1 MRLILGLFPPSPPRI
16 VPISPSSVS
25 APYRSPPPLR
35 FPRLFPC
42 LPRAGFCPSPRIVP
56 ISPPR
61 SLPRTGPRL
70 RSRSRACFR
79 VYPRAGLC
87 IGPSLVFASVP
98 VPVSAPVPAPV
109 SVPAPALV
117 PVPVP
122 ASSPFPLLGLY
133 PAPVPASVP
142 VPAPVSVPAPRWFLS
157 QSPHRPHFPSSVSA
171 PYRSPPPLRFP
182 RLFPCLFPCL
192 PPRRSLSQSQSQ
204 SSFQPPL
211 PFPLLYPCLPLCLL
225 RAGLCPSPSPCLG
238 LRPASVSPALRSV
251 RSSFRVPKVA
261 CRTVVLLFPWIP
273 LYSVLLLRFFYPAS
287 FLLSLCQGWNSCIS
301 KFLVVYLRKI

>member
-1 MRLILGLFPPSPPRI
+1 MRLILGLFPPSP
-16 VPISPSSVS
+16 
-25 APYRSPPPLR
+25 
-35 FPRLFPC
+35 
-42 LPRAGFCPSPRIVP
+42 PRIVP

-87 IGPSLVFASVP
+87 IGPSLVF
-98 VPVSAPVPAPV
+98 
-109 SVPAPALV
+109 
-117 PVPVP
+117 
-122 ASSPFPLLGLY
+122 
-133 PAPVPASVP
+133 ASVP

-182 RLFPCLFPCL
+182 RLFPCLPPRLFPCL
-192 PPRRSLSQSQSQ
+192 PPRRSLSQSSSQSSFQPPLPFPLLFPCLPPVSAPRRSLSQSQ

-225 RAGLCPSPSPCLG
+225 RAGLCPSPCLG

-301 KFLVVYLRKI
+301 KFLVVHLRKI

>member
-1 MRLILGLFPPSPPRI
+1 MRLILGL
-16 VPISPSSVS
+16 
-25 APYRSPPPLR
+25 PPPHR
-35 FPRLFPC
+35 PHF
-42 LPRAGFCPSPRIVP
+42 
-56 ISPPR
+56 
-61 SLPRTGPRL
+61 SLL
-70 RSRSRACFR
+70 
-79 VYPRAGLC
+79 GLC
-87 IGPSLVFASVP
+87 PVP
-98 VPVSAPVPAPV
+98 VPSSAPVPAPV
-109 SVPAPALV
+109 SVPAPRWFLSQS
-117 PVPVP
+117 PHRPHFP
-122 ASSPFPLLGLY
+122 SSVSTPHRSPPPFPFPLRFPHLFSCLPRAGLCPSLCLGPSL
-133 PAPVPASVP
+133 VFASVP

-182 RLFPCLFPCL
+182 RLFPCLPPRLFPCL
-192 PPRRSLSQSQSQ
+192 PPRRSLSQSQ

-211 PFPLLYPCLPLCLL
+211 PFPLLYPCLPLCLP
-225 RAGLCPSPSPCLG
+225 RAGLCPSLCLG

-273 LYSVLLLRFFYPAS
+273 LYSVPLLRFFYPAS

>member
-1 MRLILGLFPPSPPRI
+1 MRLILGLFP
-16 VPISPSSVS
+16 
-25 APYRSPPPLR
+25 SPPPHR
-35 FPRLFPC
+35 PHF
-42 LPRAGFCPSPRIVP
+42 
-56 ISPPR
+56 
-61 SLPRTGPRL
+61 SLL
-70 RSRSRACFR
+70 
-79 VYPRAGLC
+79 GLC
-87 IGPSLVFASVP
+87 
-98 VPVSAPVPAPV
+98 
-109 SVPAPALV
+109 

-122 ASSPFPLLGLY
+122 SS
-133 PAPVPASVP
+133 AP

-157 QSPHRPHFPSSVSA
+157 QSPHRPHFPSSVST
-171 PYRSPPPLRFP
+171 PHRSPPPFPFP
-182 RLFPCLFPCL
+182 RLFPCLPRAGFCPSPL
-192 PPRRSLSQSQSQ
+192 IVPISPPRSL
-204 SSFQPPL
+204 PRTG
-211 PFPLLYPCLPLCLL
+211 PLLRSGSRACFRACSRVYL